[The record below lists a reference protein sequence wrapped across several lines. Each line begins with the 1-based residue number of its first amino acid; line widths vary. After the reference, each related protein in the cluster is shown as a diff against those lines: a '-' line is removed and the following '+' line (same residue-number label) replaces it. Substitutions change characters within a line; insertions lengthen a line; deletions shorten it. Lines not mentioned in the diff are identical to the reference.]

1 MQHSMTNEGAST
13 GWTAAIRPPGRRW
26 LLAIPMLGML
36 LLGVFL
42 ATTIRHAVTLVRP
55 PRLAVNTQNIQRELP
70 VAERV
75 TFQGVD
81 GVPLVGDFVAPRN
94 GAAVILIHGLYANRE
109 QLLPEAHL
117 LAEHGYGVLIYDNR
131 AHGDSG
137 GSTATWGQLESEDA
151 ARAVDYVQQRTGLPA
166 GKIGLIGLSIGGT
179 AALRET
185 SGDPRIG
192 ALVVEATYSS
202 MGEEVQFMYRRYGAL
217 SEWPAR
223 WIAQL
228 LGRLDYSQI
237 EPRDIVCGLSS
248 RPLLLV
254 YGSEDPDVPIAEAQR
269 MAAAA
274 CRPDELVVVNVTS
287 HGGYLDSPDAQMYA
301 ARLLG
306 FFDSHLLGATVG

>member
-1 MQHSMTNEGAST
+1 MQHSLTNEGAT
-13 GWTAAIRPPGRRW
+13 PHRLAAVRLPARLW
-26 LLAIPMLGML
+26 LLAIPVVGVLAI
-36 LLGVFL
+36 GVFL
-42 ATTIRHAVTLVRP
+42 GTTVRHAVTLVRP
-55 PRLAVNTQNIQRELP
+55 PRLAVNAQNIQRQLP
-70 VAERV
+70 DAEQV
-75 TFQGVD
+75 TFQGFGNVE
-81 GVPLVGDFVAPRN
+81 LVGDFVAPRN

-109 QLLPEAHL
+109 QLLPEARL
-117 LAEHGYGVLIYDNR
+117 LAERGYGVLIYDNR

-151 ARAVDYVQQRTGLPA
+151 VRAVDFVQQRTGLPA
-166 GKIGLIGLSIGGT
+166 GKIGMLGLSIGGT

-185 SGDPRIG
+185 TVDPRIG

-202 MGEEVQFMYRRYGAL
+202 MGEEVQYMYSAHGAL

-223 WIAQL
+223 WEAQL

-254 YGSEDPDVPIAEAQR
+254 YGSEDPDVPIAEAHR

-274 CRPDELVVVNVTS
+274 CRPDALLVVNAKS
-287 HGGYLDSPDAQMYA
+287 HGRYMDSPDAQMYA
-301 ARLLG
+301 TRLIG
-306 FFDSHLLGATVG
+306 FFDSNLVGTPVG

>member
-1 MQHSMTNEGAST
+1 MQHSLMNKVVST
-13 GWTAAIRPPGRRW
+13 HRIVAVRLPEKRW
-26 LLAIPMLGML
+26 LLILPMLGML
-36 LLGVFL
+36 AVGVFL
-42 ATTIRHAVTLVRP
+42 VTTVRHAVTLVRP
-55 PRLAVNTQNIQRELP
+55 PRLAVNAQNIQRELP
-70 VAERV
+70 DAEQV
-75 TFQGVD
+75 TFQADD
-81 GVPLVGDFVAPRN
+81 GVPLVGDFVAPKN

-117 LAEHGYGVLIYDNR
+117 LTEHGYGVLIYDNR

-137 GSTATWGQLESEDA
+137 GSTATWGLLESEDA
-151 ARAVDYVQQRTGLPA
+151 MRAVDFVQQRTGLPA
-166 GKIGLIGLSIGGT
+166 GKIGLLGLSIGGT

-185 SGDPRIG
+185 TGDPRIG

-202 MGEEVQFMYRRYGAL
+202 MGEEVQFMYSKYGAL

-223 WIAQL
+223 WVAQL

-254 YGSEDPDVPIAEAQR
+254 YGSEDADVPIAEAHR

-274 CRPDELVVVNVTS
+274 CRPDALLVVNATS
-287 HGGYLDSPDAQMYA
+287 HGRYMDSPDAQMYA
-301 ARLLG
+301 TRLVS
-306 FFDSHLLGATVG
+306 FFDSNLLGTPVG